1 MNDNPNEVVTI
12 NEINQLNV
20 ILSSDLKL
28 KLRFVLDK
36 FFILWIIKKN

>member
-1 MNDNPNEVVTI
+1 MNDNPKEVFTI
-12 NEINQLNV
+12 NEINQLNE

-36 FFILWIIKKN
+36 FFTS

>member
-20 ILSSDLKL
+20 IISSDLKL
-28 KLRFVLDK
+28 KLRFILNK
-36 FFILWIIKKN
+36 FFIS